1 MKKFIK
7 LAFICLGII
16 ITIGIVIKLVEYNS
30 LSSKNTRSLEKILF
44 EDIKLGKYSNE
55 GMVKDLITIDYDKL
69 YVFEPYESVEEME
82 KQLGLKHTKLKVVYS
97 EGWMNM
103 VFIKEDRIVAYLYG
117 FDSYY
122 IDLPKGIYSKEK
134 MNQMI
139 YYSEEKEI
147 GNSSDA
153 RKKYIY
159 YEFKEK

>member
-1 MKKFIK
+1 M
-7 LAFICLGII
+7 

-30 LSSKNTRSLEKILF
+30 LSSKNTRLLEKILS

-55 GMVKDLITIDYDKL
+55 GMVKDLITINYDKL
-69 YVFEPYESVEEME
+69 YVFQPYESVEEME

-103 VFIKEDRIVAYLYG
+103 VFIKEDKIVAYLYG

-122 IDLPKGIYSKEK
+122 IDIPKGIYSKEK

-139 YYSEEKEI
+139 YYSEEREI

-153 RKKYIY
+153 RTKYIY